1 MSKRAA
7 KASASSARAA
17 STFGSAPAF
26 GGSFGGS
33 ASQLS
38 YVAEPPNL
46 SSISDPNVVVYFR
59 NLSKKDSTTKAK
71 ALEDLQAYVAALQE
85 PVEEGVVEAW
95 ITLYPR
101 TSIDNA
107 KAVRQLSHTVHGL
120 IAVSAGKR
128 IARHMPKSVA
138 AWLCGLYDSDRAVI
152 EATQN
157 SLRQVFT
164 TPEKIQN
171 IRKAYQ
177 QPILEYCRDAI
188 DKESVA
194 TLSDERTV
202 SPDDAQAKYSRVIS
216 ACIALLGSL
225 LANLSPEELS
235 KFQADYDTLLG
246 DKKLWDFASHA
257 DVTIR
262 RSVHRLLKTC
272 LAKQPDAVRANLET
286 ISKAY
291 LAVALNSDQTG
302 SAYDYLEA
310 LIQLTT
316 AHPTAWTENYKSKTG
331 VDRRL
336 RQFLKKGSQFG
347 PQDYW
352 GRLYDLFKAIPAEVL
367 PSQAADAVELLNA
380 LQAGITSKNES
391 KYNQDAAYA
400 AYFDILALVNAR
412 LSASDRETFVREMV
426 LPIIGQY
433 LRPSV
438 ETSQWTIPSN
448 ASNILARGIAVEG
461 VASAMS
467 MQWPQY
473 AQQLIDDIK
482 TSAPAQSKDFDKS
495 QTSVLQH
502 GTRFATLQ
510 EQSLQ
515 IRDGSELVQAI
526 ESAESSIVTEAL
538 EVVKNR
544 NGKPYGAAGI
554 IAALLSR
561 NKDLVSGTSG
571 QQLEQFVQDDLPTI
585 ILSPSSSYLVD
596 ILYSFAN
603 SPVFKDAWSASL
615 KAVLKAD
622 ESPVKTKALEAL
634 LTSRKIPDS
643 FDLASSDIELQKFV
657 VSNVHD
663 AVEGS
668 LEWDSFTRILQSQA
682 KILAP
687 ETTDDILAYLTQSL
701 SVSQYAPHSLQGLR
715 QIVKS
720 NPSVLREFA
729 ATPKGG
735 ELLQALLRASE
746 SPDDEIAQGAATV
759 SSSIQTVLASD
770 AGTQHSVYDLIHQG
784 LREATPA
791 SVSVET
797 LVELAEKS
805 LKTAQTWEE
814 NSNLFPNMAE
824 WDAALAPFL
833 ALAPKSALA
842 IANTL
847 HGAAYLVESD
857 AASNEIRA
865 MSRDADGYAA
875 AYRIAQYVAK
885 LARLPHF
892 RVQTA
897 PTEVRD
903 AYLRNIAL
911 TAELVEDNLSLA
923 GANGLWTE
931 YNTDTENDAMSFKSD
946 AAGFTTQE
954 LTGIHGSMSS
964 LARTPNDEN
973 ALLTWAQGL
982 FGQLNASAVPQT
994 YYTARAYSRLVSTAV
1009 MLHGWKSSWNAPVQD
1024 SLKSYRKNKQ
1034 IIPLLAYLAAFDEQL
1049 AASRSCER
1057 MCNEIIADL
1066 TGLDIDEKPQ
1076 EGLSQLV
1083 ILNAVLTQDG
1093 ITESIAKQRLVF
1105 FVKHVVPW
1113 LSVTQSSLEV
1123 RAEVC
1128 RALTS
1133 LLPLMSDMYGE
1144 HWSDILNAL
1153 SEAWSGTSELQST
1166 ETKASSP
1173 IPFTHASLKLY
1184 EQLRRLTESDDPND
1198 DLIEV
1203 WKEAEQ
1209 PVAAGLINL
1218 LKHSQHFP
1226 DEFHQPLKM
1235 VNGVLA
1241 RQVAKIP
1248 LQHLD
1253 SAEELYPLLYVES
1266 QPVQQTAFDV
1276 LHKQIPAAQEQ
1287 ISIDAALSKTTAR
1300 LPEELLSLI
1309 IEAPTVA
1316 ALADVNF
1323 DRSVPLSL
1331 RGYLLSWL
1339 LVFDHL
1345 EHASF
1350 KVKND
1355 YIEHIKEGDY
1365 LPGLLDFT
1373 FDFLGHAHNKP
1384 ADVSKF
1390 DVTRYTLDT
1399 ESPKQDMQWLL
1410 THLYYLTLL
1419 HTPSLTKSWF
1429 NALTSRSRAIAVTL
1443 EPWTEKN
1450 ISPPVISAALD
1461 SVTTWSSTATDDTFS
1476 VRVAPRARE
1485 ITASYIL
1492 DEQTMSMRIALPP
1505 AFPLANAH
1513 IEGLNRVA
1521 VNEQKWQSW
1530 LRTSLGAITIFNGSL
1545 IDALSTWRRNVEGAL
1560 KGQTELDS
1568 SMADAHKPP
1577 GTGCGYLLK
1586 TDVVAINAAVNTAT
1600 GAASASVIAAR
1611 AATAATEET
1620 RTETTSNTVFRFM
1633 DLPVESRLQIYGHLV
1648 VVGKVF
1654 YTPDAQSIHNSAR
1667 FKDFRAYRKPHLSIL
1682 RVSKAVHKE
1691 AERYNVTLVKY
1702 IITRWIGLWSSLQS
1716 IRVLGLRHKEEEYD
1730 YLQHW
1735 AAYTLVEEGG
1745 ELVHIGSIEELRD
1758 INNITLGM
1766 DDDPWG
1772 DWKIISATKADTKG
1786 QNMENN
1792 DPDLGGS
1799 SEVTNHSN
1807 SEDHSAPIE
1816 GDDPNIEHHDK
1827 SVEAGDCSDTDS
1839 YATAKE
1845 NIDP

>member
-1 MSKRAA
+1 M
-7 KASASSARAA
+7 
-17 STFGSAPAF
+17 
-26 GGSFGGS
+26 
-33 ASQLS
+33 
-38 YVAEPPNL
+38 
-46 SSISDPNVVVYFR
+46 
-59 NLSKKDSTTKAK
+59 
-71 ALEDLQAYVAALQE
+71 
-85 PVEEGVVEAW
+85 
-95 ITLYPR
+95 
-101 TSIDNA
+101 
-107 KAVRQLSHTVHGL
+107 
-120 IAVSAGKR
+120 AVSAGKR
-128 IARHMPKSVA
+128 IARQMPKSVA

-177 QPILEYCRDAI
+177 QPILEYCRDAV

-202 SPDDAQAKYSRVIS
+202 SADDAQAKYSRVIS

-257 DVTIR
+257 DVSIR

-272 LAKQPDAVRANLET
+272 LAKQPDAASANLET

-302 SAYDYLEA
+302 SAFDYLEA
-310 LIQLTT
+310 LIHLTK
-316 AHPTAWTENYKSKTG
+316 AHPNAWTENYKSKTG

-352 GRLYDLFKAIPAEVL
+352 GRLFDLFKTIPAEVL

-391 KYNQDAAYA
+391 KYNQDAAYK
-400 AYFDILALVNAR
+400 AYFDILGLVNAR
-412 LSASDRETFVREMV
+412 LTPSDQETFVQEMV
-426 LPIIGQY
+426 LPIIGHY

-438 ETSQWTIPSN
+438 ETSQWTVPSN
-448 ASNILARGIAVEG
+448 ASNILARAIAVEG
-461 VASAMS
+461 VAPALSV
-467 MQWPQY
+467 QWPQY
-473 AQQLIDDIK
+473 AQQLVDDIK

-495 QTSVLQH
+495 QTAISQH

-510 EQSLQ
+510 EQALQ
-515 IRDGSELVQAI
+515 IKNQSGLVQAI
-526 ESAESSIVTEAL
+526 KTAASTIITEAL
-538 EVVKNR
+538 VVVKNR
-544 NGKPYGAAGI
+544 NGKPYGAAAI

-561 NKDLVSGTSG
+561 SKALVDDISG
-571 QQLEQFVQDDLPTI
+571 QQLEQFVQDDLPAI
-585 ILSPSSSYLVD
+585 ILSPSSSHLVD
-596 ILYSFAN
+596 ILYSFAE
-603 SPVFKDAWSASL
+603 SSVFKGAWSSSL

-622 ESPVKTKALEAL
+622 NSPVKTKALEAL
-634 LTSRKIPDS
+634 LTSRKIPES
-643 FDLASSDIELQKFV
+643 FDLASSDAELQTFV
-657 VSNVHD
+657 MSSVHE

-682 KILAP
+682 KILSP
-687 ETTDDILAYLTQSL
+687 ETTDDVLAYLTQSL
-701 SVSQYAPHSLQGLR
+701 SISQHAPHSLHGLR

-720 NPSVLREFA
+720 NPSMLREFA

-746 SPDDEIAQGAATV
+746 SPNDEIAQGAATV
-759 SSSIQTVLASD
+759 SASIQTVLASD
-770 AGTQHSVYDLIHQG
+770 TGTQNSMYGLIHQG
-784 LREATPA
+784 LREATPT

-805 LKTAQTWEE
+805 LKPAQTWEE
-814 NSNLFPNMAE
+814 NSNLFPNLNE

-833 ALAPKSALA
+833 ALVPKSALA

-847 HGAAYLVESD
+847 HGAAYLVEPATMSTE
-857 AASNEIRA
+857 NRA
-865 MSRDADGYAA
+865 MSRDADGYSA

-885 LARLPHF
+885 LTRIPHF

-897 PTEVRD
+897 PVEVRD

-911 TAELVEDNLSLA
+911 TAELVEDNLGLA
-923 GANGLWTE
+923 GANGLWTD

-964 LARTPNDEN
+964 LARNPNNED
-973 ALLTWAQGL
+973 ALLTWAQSL
-982 FGQLNASAVPQT
+982 FDQLDSTATPQT
-994 YYTARAYSRLVSTAV
+994 YYTARAYSRLVSTAS
-1009 MLHGWKSSWNAPVQD
+1009 MFHGWKSSWTASVQE

-1034 IIPLLAYLAAFDEQL
+1034 LMPLLAYLAAFDEPL
-1049 AASRSCER
+1049 AASKSCER

-1066 TGLDIDEKPQ
+1066 TGLDIDQKSQ
-1076 EGLSQLV
+1076 EGLGQLV
-1083 ILNAVLTQDG
+1083 VLNAVLTQDG

-1113 LSVTQSSLEV
+1113 LSEGNSSLEV
-1123 RAEVC
+1123 KAEVC
-1128 RALTS
+1128 RVLTS

-1144 HWSDILNAL
+1144 HWGEILNAL
-1153 SEAWSGTSELQST
+1153 AAAWSSTSELQST
-1166 ETKASSP
+1166 EAKASSP

-1184 EQLRRLTESDDPND
+1184 EQLRRLAEGDDPND

-1203 WKEAEQ
+1203 WKETEQ
-1209 PVAAGLINL
+1209 SVAAGLINI

-1235 VNGVLA
+1235 VNEVLA
-1241 RQVAKIP
+1241 RQIAKIP

-1266 QPVQQTAFDV
+1266 QPVQQTAFDI

-1287 ISIDAALSKTTAR
+1287 ISIDVALSKTTAR

-1316 ALADVNF
+1316 ALADVDF
-1323 DRSVPLSL
+1323 DRSIPLSL

-1339 LVFDHL
+1339 LVFDHI

-1384 ADVSKF
+1384 VDISKL
-1390 DVTRYTLDT
+1390 DVTTYTPDT
-1399 ESPKQDMQWLL
+1399 ESPKQDTQWLL

-1443 EPWTEKN
+1443 EPWTEKH

-1461 SVTTWSSTATDDTFS
+1461 SVTAWSGTATDDTFS

-1545 IDALSTWRRNVEGAL
+1545 IDALSTWRGNVEGAL
-1560 KGQTELDS
+1560 KGQTECAICYSIVGPDRKVPDKRCGTCRNAFHGACLFKWFKS
-1568 SMADAHKPP
+1568 S
-1577 GTGCGYLLK
+1577 
-1586 TDVVAINAAVNTAT
+1586 
-1600 GAASASVIAAR
+1600 
-1611 AATAATEET
+1611 
-1620 RTETTSNTVFRFM
+1620 
-1633 DLPVESRLQIYGHLV
+1633 
-1648 VVGKVF
+1648 
-1654 YTPDAQSIHNSAR
+1654 
-1667 FKDFRAYRKPHLSIL
+1667 
-1682 RVSKAVHKE
+1682 
-1691 AERYNVTLVKY
+1691 
-1702 IITRWIGLWSSLQS
+1702 
-1716 IRVLGLRHKEEEYD
+1716 
-1730 YLQHW
+1730 
-1735 AAYTLVEEGG
+1735 
-1745 ELVHIGSIEELRD
+1745 
-1758 INNITLGM
+1758 
-1766 DDDPWG
+1766 
-1772 DWKIISATKADTKG
+1772 
-1786 QNMENN
+1786 
-1792 DPDLGGS
+1792 GS
-1799 SEVTNHSN
+1799 SSCPLCRNPFN
-1807 SEDHSAPIE
+1807 Y
-1816 GDDPNIEHHDK
+1816 G
-1827 SVEAGDCSDTDS
+1827 
-1839 YATAKE
+1839 
-1845 NIDP
+1845 

>member
-1 MSKRAA
+1 M
-7 KASASSARAA
+7 
-17 STFGSAPAF
+17 
-26 GGSFGGS
+26 
-33 ASQLS
+33 
-38 YVAEPPNL
+38 
-46 SSISDPNVVVYFR
+46 
-59 NLSKKDSTTKAK
+59 
-71 ALEDLQAYVAALQE
+71 
-85 PVEEGVVEAW
+85 
-95 ITLYPR
+95 
-101 TSIDNA
+101 
-107 KAVRQLSHTVHGL
+107 
-120 IAVSAGKR
+120 AVSAGKR
-128 IARHMPKSVA
+128 IARQMPKSVA

-177 QPILEYCRDAI
+177 QPILEYCRDAV

-202 SPDDAQAKYSRVIS
+202 SADDAQAKYSRVIS

-246 DKKLWDFASHA
+246 NKKLWDFASHA
-257 DVTIR
+257 DVSIR

-272 LAKQPDAVRANLET
+272 LAKQPDAASANLET

-302 SAYDYLEA
+302 SAFDYLEA
-310 LIQLTT
+310 LIHLTK
-316 AHPTAWTENYKSKTG
+316 AHPNAWTENYKSKTG

-352 GRLYDLFKAIPAEVL
+352 GRLFDLFKTIPAEVL

-391 KYNQDAAYA
+391 KYNQDAAYK
-400 AYFDILALVNAR
+400 AYFDILGLVNAR
-412 LSASDRETFVREMV
+412 LTPSDQETFVQEMV
-426 LPIIGQY
+426 LPIIGHY

-438 ETSQWTIPSN
+438 ETSQWTVPSN
-448 ASNILARGIAVEG
+448 ASNILARAIAVEG
-461 VASAMS
+461 VAPALSV
-467 MQWPQY
+467 QWPQY
-473 AQQLIDDIK
+473 AQQLVDDIK

-495 QTSVLQH
+495 QTAISQH

-510 EQSLQ
+510 EQALQ
-515 IRDGSELVQAI
+515 IKNQSGLVQAI
-526 ESAESSIVTEAL
+526 KTAASTIITEAL
-538 EVVKNR
+538 VVVKNR
-544 NGKPYGAAGI
+544 NGKPYGAAAI

-561 NKDLVSGTSG
+561 SKALVDDISG
-571 QQLEQFVQDDLPTI
+571 QQLEQFVQDDLPAI
-585 ILSPSSSYLVD
+585 ILSPSSSHLVD
-596 ILYSFAN
+596 ILYSFAE
-603 SPVFKDAWSASL
+603 SSVFKGAWSSSL

-622 ESPVKTKALEAL
+622 NSPVKTKALEAL
-634 LTSRKIPDS
+634 LTSRKIPES
-643 FDLASSDIELQKFV
+643 FDLASSDAELQTFV
-657 VSNVHD
+657 MSSVHE

-682 KILAP
+682 KILSP
-687 ETTDDILAYLTQSL
+687 ETTDDVLAYLTQSL
-701 SVSQYAPHSLQGLR
+701 SISQHAPHSLHGLR

-720 NPSVLREFA
+720 NPSMLREFA

-746 SPDDEIAQGAATV
+746 SPNDEIAQGAATV
-759 SSSIQTVLASD
+759 SASIQTVLASD
-770 AGTQHSVYDLIHQG
+770 TGTQNSMYGLIHQG
-784 LREATPA
+784 LREATPT

-805 LKTAQTWEE
+805 LKPAQTWEE
-814 NSNLFPNMAE
+814 NSNLFPNLNE

-833 ALAPKSALA
+833 ALVPKSALA

-847 HGAAYLVESD
+847 HGAAYLVEPATMSTE
-857 AASNEIRA
+857 NRA
-865 MSRDADGYAA
+865 MSRDADGYSA

-885 LARLPHF
+885 LTRIPHF

-897 PTEVRD
+897 PVEVRD

-911 TAELVEDNLSLA
+911 TAELVEDNLGLA
-923 GANGLWTE
+923 GANGLWTD

-964 LARTPNDEN
+964 LARNPNNED
-973 ALLTWAQGL
+973 ALLTWAQSL
-982 FGQLNASAVPQT
+982 FDQLDSTATSQT
-994 YYTARAYSRLVSTAV
+994 YYTARAYSRLVSTAS
-1009 MLHGWKSSWNAPVQD
+1009 MFHGWKSSWTASVQE

-1034 IIPLLAYLAAFDEQL
+1034 LMPLLAYLAAFDEPL
-1049 AASRSCER
+1049 AASKSCER

-1066 TGLDIDEKPQ
+1066 TGLDIDQKSQ
-1076 EGLSQLV
+1076 EGLGQLV
-1083 ILNAVLTQDG
+1083 VLNAVLTQDG

-1113 LSVTQSSLEV
+1113 LSEGNSSLEV
-1123 RAEVC
+1123 KAEVC
-1128 RALTS
+1128 RVLTS

-1144 HWSDILNAL
+1144 HWGEILNAL
-1153 SEAWSGTSELQST
+1153 AAAWSSTSELQST
-1166 ETKASSP
+1166 EAKASSP

-1184 EQLRRLTESDDPND
+1184 EQLRRLAEGDDPND

-1203 WKEAEQ
+1203 WKETEQ
-1209 PVAAGLINL
+1209 SVAAGLINI

-1235 VNGVLA
+1235 VNEVLA
-1241 RQVAKIP
+1241 RQIAKIP

-1266 QPVQQTAFDV
+1266 QPVQQTAFDI

-1287 ISIDAALSKTTAR
+1287 ISIDVALSKTTAR

-1316 ALADVNF
+1316 ALADVDF
-1323 DRSVPLSL
+1323 DRSIPLSL

-1339 LVFDHL
+1339 LVFDHI

-1384 ADVSKF
+1384 VDISKL
-1390 DVTRYTLDT
+1390 DVTTYTPDT
-1399 ESPKQDMQWLL
+1399 ESPKQDTQWLL

-1443 EPWTEKN
+1443 EPWTEKH

-1461 SVTTWSSTATDDTFS
+1461 SVTAWSGTATDDTFS

-1560 KGQTELDS
+1560 KGQTECAICYSIVGPDRKVPDKRCGTCRNAFHGACLFKWFKS
-1568 SMADAHKPP
+1568 S
-1577 GTGCGYLLK
+1577 
-1586 TDVVAINAAVNTAT
+1586 
-1600 GAASASVIAAR
+1600 
-1611 AATAATEET
+1611 
-1620 RTETTSNTVFRFM
+1620 
-1633 DLPVESRLQIYGHLV
+1633 
-1648 VVGKVF
+1648 
-1654 YTPDAQSIHNSAR
+1654 
-1667 FKDFRAYRKPHLSIL
+1667 
-1682 RVSKAVHKE
+1682 
-1691 AERYNVTLVKY
+1691 
-1702 IITRWIGLWSSLQS
+1702 
-1716 IRVLGLRHKEEEYD
+1716 
-1730 YLQHW
+1730 
-1735 AAYTLVEEGG
+1735 
-1745 ELVHIGSIEELRD
+1745 
-1758 INNITLGM
+1758 
-1766 DDDPWG
+1766 
-1772 DWKIISATKADTKG
+1772 
-1786 QNMENN
+1786 
-1792 DPDLGGS
+1792 GS
-1799 SEVTNHSN
+1799 SSCPLCRNPFN
-1807 SEDHSAPIE
+1807 Y
-1816 GDDPNIEHHDK
+1816 G
-1827 SVEAGDCSDTDS
+1827 
-1839 YATAKE
+1839 
-1845 NIDP
+1845 

>member
-1 MSKRAA
+1 M
-7 KASASSARAA
+7 
-17 STFGSAPAF
+17 
-26 GGSFGGS
+26 
-33 ASQLS
+33 
-38 YVAEPPNL
+38 
-46 SSISDPNVVVYFR
+46 
-59 NLSKKDSTTKAK
+59 
-71 ALEDLQAYVAALQE
+71 
-85 PVEEGVVEAW
+85 
-95 ITLYPR
+95 YPR

-138 AWLCGLYDSDRAVI
+138 AWLCGLYDSDRAVV

-177 QPILEYCRDAI
+177 QPILEYCRDAV
-188 DKESVA
+188 DKESVT

-202 SPDDAQAKYSRVIS
+202 SADDAQAKYSRVIS

-246 DKKLWDFASHA
+246 DKKLWDFASHV

-272 LAKQPDAVRANLET
+272 LAKQPAAAGANIET

-316 AHPTAWTENYKSKTG
+316 AHPTAWTEHYKSKTG

-352 GRLYDLFKAIPAEVL
+352 SRLVDLFKVIPGEAL
-367 PSQAADAVELLNA
+367 PNSAPDSAELLNA
-380 LQAGITSKNES
+380 LQGGITSKNES
-391 KYNQDAAYA
+391 KYNQDIAYT
-400 AYFDILALVNAR
+400 AYFDILSLINAR
-412 LSASDRETFVREMV
+412 LSTGERAKLVQEMV

-438 ETSQWTIPSN
+438 ETSQWSIPSN
-448 ASNILARGIAVEG
+448 ASNILAKALAVDG
-461 VASAMS
+461 VAPALSE
-467 MQWPQY
+467 QWPQY
-473 AQQLIDDIK
+473 AQQLVDDIK

-495 QTSVLQH
+495 QTGVLQH
-502 GTRFATLQ
+502 GTRYATLQ
-510 EQSLQ
+510 EQALQ
-515 IRDGSELVQAI
+515 IKDNSVLAQVTKD
-526 ESAESSIVTEAL
+526 AESGIITEAL

-544 NGKPYGAAGI
+544 NGKPYGAAGT
-554 IAALLSR
+554 IAAILSR
-561 NKDLVSGTSG
+561 NKNSSSGTSG
-571 QQLEQFVQDDLPTI
+571 QRVEEFVQHDLSDI
-585 ILSPSSSYLVD
+585 ILSPSSTYLVD
-596 ILYSFAN
+596 ILYSLSE
-603 SPVFKDAWSASL
+603 SPVFKSAWSASL
-615 KAVLKAD
+615 KTVLKAD
-622 ESPVKTKALEAL
+622 ESPTRTKALEAL
-634 LTSRKIPDS
+634 LTSRKIPAS
-643 FDLASSDIELQKFV
+643 FDLASSDAELQSFV
-657 VSNVHD
+657 KSNVQE

-668 LEWDSFTRILQSQA
+668 LEWDSFSRILQSQA

-687 ETTDDILAYLTQSL
+687 ETTDDVLAYMTQSL
-701 SVSQYAPHSLQGLR
+701 SISQRAPHSLQGLR
-715 QIVKS
+715 HVVKS
-720 NPSVLREFA
+720 NPSMLRDFA
-729 ATPKGG
+729 ASPKGS

-759 SSSIQTVLASD
+759 SASIQTVLASD
-770 AGTQHSVYDLIHQG
+770 AGTQNSIQDLIHQG
-784 LREATPA
+784 LRDATPS

-805 LKTAQTWEE
+805 LKQAETWEE
-814 NSNLFPNMAE
+814 NSNLFPSIDDWN
-824 WDAALAPFL
+824 AALAPFL
-833 ALAPKSALA
+833 ACTPESALA
-842 IANTL
+842 ICNTL
-847 HGAAYLVESD
+847 SGATYLVEPLD
-857 AASNEIRA
+857 ASKDINK
-865 MSRDADGYAA
+865 MSRDTDGYSA

-885 LARLPHF
+885 LTRLPKF
-892 RVQTA
+892 RVETA
-897 PTEVRD
+897 PVELRD

-911 TAELVEDNLSLA
+911 TVQLVEDNLSLA
-923 GANGLWTE
+923 GANGLWKD
-931 YNTDTENDAMSFKSD
+931 YNTDTEHDAMSFKSD

-954 LTGIHGSMSS
+954 LTGVHSS
-964 LARTPNDEN
+964 TSAVARNPDDEN
-973 ALLTWAQGL
+973 ALLTWTRGL
-982 FGQLNASAVPQT
+982 FSQIDAGTSPQT
-994 YYTARAYSRLVSTAV
+994 YYNARTVSSLVSSAI
-1009 MLHGWKSSWNAPVQD
+1009 MLHGWKSSWTAQIQD
-1024 SLKSYRKNKQ
+1024 DLKTQRKNKQ
-1034 IIPLLAYLAAFDEQL
+1034 VIPLLAYLAAFDEPL
-1049 AASRSCER
+1049 AASKSCER

-1066 TGLDIDEKPQ
+1066 TGLDINQRPQ
-1076 EGLSQLV
+1076 EALDQLV
-1083 ILNAVLTQDG
+1083 VLNAVLAQDG

-1113 LSVTQSSLEV
+1113 LDSAQGSIEV

-1128 RALTS
+1128 RVLAS
-1133 LLPLMSDMYGE
+1133 LLPLMSELYGE
-1144 HWSDILNAL
+1144 HWGDILNAL
-1153 SEAWSGTSELQST
+1153 TSAWSATSELQSGT
-1166 ETKASSP
+1166 ASAKSP

-1184 EQLRRLTESDDPND
+1184 EQLRRLTESEDPND

-1203 WKEAEQ
+1203 WKESEQ
-1209 PVAAGLINL
+1209 AVAAGLINL

-1235 VNGVLA
+1235 VNEVLA
-1241 RQVAKIP
+1241 RQIAKIP

-1253 SAEELYPLLYVES
+1253 SADELYPLLYVES
-1266 QPVQQTAFDV
+1266 QPVQQTAFDI

-1339 LVFDHL
+1339 LVFDHI

-1355 YIEHIKEGDY
+1355 YIDHIKEGDH

-1384 ADVSKF
+1384 IDVSRL
-1390 DVTRYTLDT
+1390 DVTTYTPDT
-1399 ESPKQDMQWLL
+1399 ESPKSDVQWLL

-1419 HTPSLTKSWF
+1419 HTPSLTKAWF

-1443 EPWTEKN
+1443 EPWTEKH
-1450 ISPPVISAALD
+1450 ISPPVITAALS
-1461 SVTTWSSTATDDTFS
+1461 SVSTWSTTATDDTFS

-1485 ITASYIL
+1485 ITASFIL
-1492 DEQTMSMRIALPP
+1492 DEQTMSMRISLPP
-1505 AFPLANAH
+1505 AFPLSNAH

-1545 IDALSTWRRNVEGAL
+1545 IDALATWRRNVEGAL
-1560 KGQTELDS
+1560 KGQTECAICYSIVGPDRKVPDKRCGTCRNAFHGACLFKWFKS
-1568 SMADAHKPP
+1568 S
-1577 GTGCGYLLK
+1577 
-1586 TDVVAINAAVNTAT
+1586 
-1600 GAASASVIAAR
+1600 
-1611 AATAATEET
+1611 
-1620 RTETTSNTVFRFM
+1620 
-1633 DLPVESRLQIYGHLV
+1633 
-1648 VVGKVF
+1648 
-1654 YTPDAQSIHNSAR
+1654 
-1667 FKDFRAYRKPHLSIL
+1667 
-1682 RVSKAVHKE
+1682 
-1691 AERYNVTLVKY
+1691 
-1702 IITRWIGLWSSLQS
+1702 
-1716 IRVLGLRHKEEEYD
+1716 
-1730 YLQHW
+1730 
-1735 AAYTLVEEGG
+1735 
-1745 ELVHIGSIEELRD
+1745 
-1758 INNITLGM
+1758 
-1766 DDDPWG
+1766 
-1772 DWKIISATKADTKG
+1772 
-1786 QNMENN
+1786 
-1792 DPDLGGS
+1792 GS
-1799 SEVTNHSN
+1799 SSCPLCRNPFN
-1807 SEDHSAPIE
+1807 Y
-1816 GDDPNIEHHDK
+1816 G
-1827 SVEAGDCSDTDS
+1827 
-1839 YATAKE
+1839 
-1845 NIDP
+1845 